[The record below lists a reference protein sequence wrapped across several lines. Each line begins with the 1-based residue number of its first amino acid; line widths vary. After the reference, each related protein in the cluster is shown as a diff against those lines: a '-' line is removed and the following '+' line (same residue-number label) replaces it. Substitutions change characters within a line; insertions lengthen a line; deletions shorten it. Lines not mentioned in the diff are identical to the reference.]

1 MSKSHINIVINVHV
15 DHGADAVQIVLM
27 KILNLPTTDVRIL
40 LTTSGV
46 CENFGSTMRCKQTR
60 YTTNANALK
69 PNVI

>member
-40 LTTSGV
+40 LTTSGKFRIYN
-46 CENFGSTMRCKQTR
+46 EMQ
-60 YTTNANALK
+60 ANKIYYLRECS
-69 PNVI
+69 